1 VVTSLAYPSILYT
14 VLLSVSYWSWIAIE
28 VWLIARERGDPNA
41 VSQDRGSRNL
51 LLVSWIIG
59 IVLGIFTMPHLLP
72 QFTIHN
78 KAVAIG
84 VALVWAGITL
94 RLWAIR
100 TLGDVFNTRVVV
112 RSEQRLITAGPYQ
125 YLRNPSYTGTFITFL
140 GFGVAIGNS
149 LSLITLLVFGCIP
162 YIRRIAVEER
172 ALAAR
177 FGQAYL
183 EYQRK
188 TRSLIPFIW

>member
-1 VVTSLAYPSILYT
+1 VVTSLAYPSIVYT

-28 VWLIARERGDPNA
+28 IWLIARERGDPNA

-59 IVLGIFTMPHLLP
+59 IVLGIFTVPHVLP

-100 TLGDVFNTRVVV
+100 TLGDFFNTRVVV
-112 RSEQRLITAGPYQ
+112 RLEQQLITTGPYQ
-125 YLRNPSYTGTFITFL
+125 YLRNPSYTGTLITFL

-149 LSLITLLVFGCIP
+149 ISLITLLVFGCIP

-177 FGQAYL
+177 FGQTYL

-188 TRSLIPFIW
+188 TWSLIPFIW